1 MQEQLKALSAEHE
14 DSWDNIMSVVDDSL
28 PQIKLNFNQFPA
40 ELVAEDN
47 LSMTYENMITKV
59 LATTGKVLDF
69 EHQALPTK
77 EAVLGSSNLESQVHL
92 LTDMQA
98 ELGITVEQMQEQV
111 QGMLSISTRI
121 VSVTW
126 FKIPFLKLIS
136 LGLG

>member
-1 MQEQLKALSAEHE
+1 
-14 DSWDNIMSVVDDSL
+14 
-28 PQIKLNFNQFPA
+28 
-40 ELVAEDN
+40 
-47 LSMTYENMITKV
+47 MITKV
-59 LATTGKVLDF
+59 LATTGKVLDYG
-69 EHQALPTK
+69 HQALPS
-77 EAVLGSSNLESQVHL
+77 EEVALGSSNLESQVHL

-121 VSVTW
+121 VSVTC